1 MADNI
6 ISLPKPVAGTQTE
19 KNLLASY
26 FAESTAVTR
35 YHFYAQQAVKDGYP
49 SVGKIFDETAENELA
64 HSKVFFKMLPGGDPI
79 SVTVATNPGIISDVK
94 TNLRTAIF
102 EEIHE
107 GADFYMSAAAT
118 AREEGFDIV
127 AEHFEAIATVER
139 HHAERFQRFLKHI
152 EDGTLW
158 KRDKPTKWQCL
169 VCGYIFEGLEPPE
182 ECPGCNHPRI
192 HYVAIEDLAL

>member
-6 ISLPKPVAGTQTE
+6 IPLPKPVTGTQTE
-19 KNLLASY
+19 KNLLAAY
-26 FAESTAVTR
+26 FAESAAVTR
-35 YHFYAQQAVKDGYP
+35 YQYYSQQAMKDGYHCV
-49 SVGKIFDETAENELA
+49 SKIFDETAANELI

-79 SVTVATNPGIISDVK
+79 TVEVTNNPGIISDVK
-94 TNLRTAIF
+94 TNLSTAIY

-107 GADFYMSAAAT
+107 AADFYMSAAAT

-139 HHAERFQRFLKHI
+139 HHAERFKRFLKHI

-158 KRDKPTKWQCL
+158 KRDKPTKWMCL

-182 ECPGCNHPRI
+182 KCPGCDHPRN
-192 HYVAIEDLAL
+192 HYVAIEDMAL